1 MDKVTAAQE
10 EYDRLKATQ
19 LDIDTRRAEL
29 HAEKIAAMNTANK
42 AHADIETLK
51 GDRKVNSERMA
62 WLREFLDFADTV
74 G

>member
-10 EYDRLKATQ
+10 EYDRLKDEQ
-19 LDIDTRRAEL
+19 LTNDSRRAEL
-29 HAEKIAAMNTANK
+29 HAQKIEAMNKANK

-51 GDRKVNSERMA
+51 DDRKANSERMA
-62 WLREFLDFADTV
+62 ELRKFLDFAETI